1 MNIAANN
8 SMNSDWEKLRR
19 FAMQLFPA
27 GYAERSAPFDEMIRF
42 QDHKNFVEIDIANQE
57 DGDLPSRGDAYFTIE
72 ISSNGFSGH
81 NNLWVSYGSLSSF
94 CKNLIRLEEVRKGE
108 TILESISPEKLYLKV
123 FSTNSR
129 GHMGILGT
137 TGYIIQNENSQ
148 FNHSVSFGF
157 EFDPS
162 QLVAAIKVDWVKRNG
177 SELV

>member
-1 MNIAANN
+1 
-8 SMNSDWEKLRR
+8 
-19 FAMQLFPA
+19 
-27 GYAERSAPFDEMIRF
+27 MIRF
-42 QDHKNFVEIDIANQE
+42 QDHKRFVEVDIVNQE
-57 DGDLPSRGDAYFTIE
+57 DGDLPSCGDAYVTIE

-81 NNLWVSYGSLSSF
+81 NDLWVSYGSLRSF

-108 TILESISPEKLYLKV
+108 TILESLSPNELYLKV

-137 TGYIIQNENSQ
+137 TGYGIQNENMQ

-162 QLVAAIKVDWVKRNG
+162 QLVAAVKVHWVKRNG
-177 SELV
+177 ADLD